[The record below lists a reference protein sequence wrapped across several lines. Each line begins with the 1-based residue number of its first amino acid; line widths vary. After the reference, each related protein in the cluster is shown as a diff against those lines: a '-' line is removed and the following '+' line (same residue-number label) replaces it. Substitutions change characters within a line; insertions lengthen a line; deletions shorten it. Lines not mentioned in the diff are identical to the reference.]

1 MTEHQDK
8 LVVEGQGEEELRASF
23 EKKVMAMEHTPFGFL
38 GEDYLRR
45 TADGEYADECV
56 YGLWAGR
63 HIWGEALAND
73 QQKYQAELYDEVW
86 NEARQLGFG
95 NVVMALSALKEL
107 RADSALVALLTES
120 RSAVAL
126 DVGRWNNTPA
136 TKRQRSAFVESN
148 LLQRLDARLA
158 ALGVAAHTP
167 SAS

>member
-8 LVVEGQGEEELRASF
+8 VVVEGQGEEELRAGF
-23 EKKVMAMEHTPFGFL
+23 EKKVMAMEHQPFGFL

-45 TADGEYADECV
+45 SADGEYADEYV

-63 HIWGEALAND
+63 SIWGETLAND
-73 QQKYQAELYDEVW
+73 KQKYQAELYDEVW
-86 NEARQLGFG
+86 NEARQMGFG
-95 NVVMALSALKEL
+95 NVTMALSALKEL
-107 RADSALVALLTES
+107 RADAGLVALLTEA

-158 ALGVAAHTP
+158 ALGVSAHTP